1 MLGGSGSAPLSNE
14 KLGRL
19 GVRICLQG
27 HYPFLAS
34 IKATY
39 EMLRDLRDGTKPE
52 ELSGYADKGMVERL
66 MRSSDYEK
74 WRKINL
80 TREM

>member
-1 MLGGSGSAPLSNE
+1 M
-14 KLGRL
+14 L

-27 HYPFLAS
+27 HYPLFAS

-39 EMLRDLRDGTKPE
+39 KTLKNLREGVKPA
-52 ELSGYADKGMVERL
+52 ELSEYADKSMIERL

-74 WRKINL
+74 WRKNKFL
-80 TREM
+80 